1 MRDARS
7 GGTYLDRQFESHRIG
22 LIGGLILIVLT
33 LAAGLAVYA
42 LMQRQAESVLVKS
55 LATALQNDRRLFESE
70 ISAGVTNALAVST
83 RPFVIHNLQQLKA
96 KPDNDASR
104 QALQQIADSFLPI
117 GFTSVSFHDS
127 HGQAIVRAGHPSK
140 TPALRVPLNTQ
151 ATSYLLWDGQL
162 ILRVDHEVMDE
173 GGHLIG
179 TARTES
185 TLPRLTDAIAEA
197 GVLGKTVELALC
209 APLEKDM
216 QCFPLTRSQ
225 HVFARLAR
233 TIGGQ
238 PLPMSHA
245 LAGETGT
252 VFTQDY
258 RHENV
263 VAAYTPLGRL
273 GPGMVLKIDR
283 AELFGPIRQQ
293 LQIII
298 PLLAILVVTG
308 VLLLYGLVT
317 PLVRKLVLSR
327 RETAEINARL
337 RDVEERW
344 RFALDSTGAGVW
356 DLDIPANRILL
367 SSRSKAMLGFAD
379 DEIGRRM
386 DDWLQRVHPDDLP
399 SLMAARQ
406 PLLDGS
412 RDTFTHEHRKR
423 CKDGSWKWVQTHGMV
438 VTRDSAGVPTR
449 LIGTYLDV
457 SERRQAEETIQRQ
470 ANFDPLTQLP
480 NRRLFL
486 DRLGQEII
494 KSQRADFFLAL
505 LLVDL
510 DEFKE
515 VNDTLGHDVGDILL
529 QEAARRI
536 RSCLRDADTVAR
548 LGGDEFTVILADL
561 SDRTHI
567 ETIAQKIIERM
578 AEPFHLGDEV
588 AYVTASI
595 GITVY
600 PGDADDI
607 DTLLKHADQAMYAAK
622 KHGRNR
628 FFYFTASLQVAAQTR
643 LKLSRDLREAVAARQ
658 FVAYFQPIVELSTGR
673 TRKAEALLR
682 WQHPTR
688 GLVNPMDFIPL
699 AEETGL
705 INEIGEW
712 VLMESARRAQAWRHE
727 FGDDFQISI
736 NMSPVQFRAE
746 GRPRTR
752 AWLRH
757 LQDIGLPGTNLT
769 IEITENL
776 LLNAHADVTE
786 QLLAFRDAGIQIAI
800 DDFGTGYSTLS
811 YLKQFPIDYLKIDRS
826 FVRDIE
832 TDPNDMALSRAII
845 VMAHELGLKVIAEG
859 VETAGQRALL
869 YAAGCDYAQGYLYAG
884 KPLPPDEFEAWLRRN

>member
-33 LAAGLAVYA
+33 LAAGIAVYA
-42 LMQRQAESVLVKS
+42 LMQRQAESILVKS
-55 LATALQNDRRLFESE
+55 LAAALQNDRRLFESE
-70 ISAGVTNALAVST
+70 IDAGVANALAVST

-96 KPDNDASR
+96 KPDNEASR

-117 GFTSVSFHDS
+117 GFASVSFHDS
-127 HGQAIVRAGHPSK
+127 HGRAIVRTGRPSQS
-140 TPALRVPLNTQ
+140 PALSVPLNTQ
-151 ATSYLLWDGQL
+151 TKSHLLWDGQL
-162 ILRVDHEVMDE
+162 ILRVDREVMDAA
-173 GGHLIG
+173 GHLIG

-225 HVFARLAR
+225 RVFARMAR

-263 VAAYTPLGRL
+263 VAAYTPLGGL

-283 AELFGPIRQQ
+283 AELFGPVRQQ

-308 VLLLYGLVT
+308 ILLLYGLVT

-379 DEIGRRM
+379 DEIGHRM

-412 RDTFTHEHRKR
+412 HDTFTHEHRKR

-494 KSQRADFFLAL
+494 KSQRADFSLAL

-567 ETIAQKIIERM
+567 ETIAQKIIGRM

-628 FFYFTASLQVAAQTR
+628 FFYFTASLQEAAQTR
-643 LKLSRDLREAVAARQ
+643 LKLSRDLREAIAARQ

-673 TRKAEALLR
+673 TCKAEALLR

-712 VLMESARRAQAWRHE
+712 VLMESAQRVQAWRHE
-727 FGDDFQISI
+727 FGDDFQVSI

-859 VETAGQRALL
+859 VETAGQRTLL
-869 YAAGCDYAQGYLYAG
+869 AAAGCDYAQGYLYAG

>member
-1 MRDARS
+1 M
-7 GGTYLDRQFESHRIG
+7 DRQFESHRIG

-33 LAAGLAVYA
+33 LAAGIAVYA
-42 LMQRQAESVLVKS
+42 LMQRQAESVLVNS

-70 ISAGVTNALAVST
+70 IDAGVANALAVST
-83 RPFVIHNLQQLKA
+83 RPFVIHNLQWLEA
-96 KPDNDASR
+96 KPGNDAGR

-117 GFTSVSFHDS
+117 GFASVSFHDS
-127 HGQAIVRAGHPSK
+127 HGQTIVHAGHPSK
-140 TPALRVPLNTQ
+140 SPALSVPLNTQ
-151 ATSYLLWDGQL
+151 ATSHLLWDGQL
-162 ILRVDHEVMDE
+162 ILRVDQAVMDDA
-173 GGHLIG
+173 GHLIG

-185 TLPRLTDAIAEA
+185 TLPRLTGAIAEA

-225 HVFARLAR
+225 YVFARLAR

-263 VAAYTPLGRL
+263 IAAYTPLGRL
-273 GPGMVLKIDR
+273 GPGMVLKIDQ
-283 AELFGPIRQQ
+283 AELFGPVRQQ
-293 LQIII
+293 LRIII

-327 RETAEINARL
+327 RETAEINAKL
-337 RDVEERW
+337 SDVEERW

-379 DEIGRRM
+379 DEIGPRM

-399 SLMAARQ
+399 GLMAARQ

-412 RDTFTHEHRKR
+412 RDTFAHEHRKR

-438 VTRDSAGVPTR
+438 VTRDSARVPTR

-567 ETIAQKIIERM
+567 EDIAQKIIGRM
-578 AEPFHLGDEV
+578 AEPFRLGDEV

-600 PGDADDI
+600 PGDAGDI

-658 FVAYFQPIVELSTGR
+658 FAPISSRSSSCPPAAPARPKRCCDGSTPRADWSIRWISFRSPRKPDSSTKSANGFSWSR
-673 TRKAEALLR
+673 RGARRHGAMNSATTSRSASTCRPCSSGRKAARAPGHGYGICRTSDCRARILR
-682 WQHPTR
+682 SRSRKTCCSMRMPTS
-688 GLVNPMDFIPL
+688 P
-699 AEETGL
+699 
-705 INEIGEW
+705 
-712 VLMESARRAQAWRHE
+712 SSCWR
-727 FGDDFQISI
+727 F
-736 NMSPVQFRAE
+736 A
-746 GRPRTR
+746 TR
-752 AWLRH
+752 ASRS
-757 LQDIGLPGTNLT
+757 PST
-769 IEITENL
+769 IS
-776 LLNAHADVTE
+776 
-786 QLLAFRDAGIQIAI
+786 G
-800 DDFGTGYSTLS
+800 
-811 YLKQFPIDYLKIDRS
+811 
-826 FVRDIE
+826 
-832 TDPNDMALSRAII
+832 RAIPRCPI
-845 VMAHELGLKVIAEG
+845 SSSFPSI
-859 VETAGQRALL
+859 T
-869 YAAGCDYAQGYLYAG
+869 
-884 KPLPPDEFEAWLRRN
+884 

>member
-1 MRDARS
+1 
-7 GGTYLDRQFESHRIG
+7 LDRQFESHRIG

-33 LAAGLAVYA
+33 LAAGIAVYA
-42 LMQRQAESVLVKS
+42 LMQRQAESVLVNS

-70 ISAGVTNALAVST
+70 IDAGVANALAVST
-83 RPFVIHNLQQLKA
+83 RPFVIHNLQWLEA
-96 KPDNDASR
+96 KPGNDAGR

-117 GFTSVSFHDS
+117 GFASVSFHDS
-127 HGQAIVRAGHPSK
+127 HGQTIVHAGHPSK
-140 TPALRVPLNTQ
+140 SPALSVPLNTQ
-151 ATSYLLWDGQL
+151 ATSHLLWDGQL
-162 ILRVDHEVMDE
+162 ILRVDQAVMDDA
-173 GGHLIG
+173 GHLIG

-185 TLPRLTDAIAEA
+185 TLPRLTGAIAEA

-225 HVFARLAR
+225 YVFARLAR

-263 VAAYTPLGRL
+263 IAAYTPLGRL
-273 GPGMVLKIDR
+273 GPGMVLKIDQ
-283 AELFGPIRQQ
+283 AELFGPVRQQ
-293 LQIII
+293 LRIII

-327 RETAEINARL
+327 RETAEINAKL

-379 DEIGRRM
+379 DEIGPRM

-399 SLMAARQ
+399 GLMAARL

-412 RDTFTHEHRKR
+412 RDTFAHEHRKR

-438 VTRDSAGVPTR
+438 VTRDSARVPTR

-567 ETIAQKIIERM
+567 EDIAQKIIGRM
-578 AEPFHLGDEV
+578 AEPFRLGDEV

>member
-1 MRDARS
+1 M
-7 GGTYLDRQFESHRIG
+7 DRQFESHRIG

-83 RPFVIHNLQQLKA
+83 RPFVIHNLQLLQA
-96 KPDNDASR
+96 KPGNDASR
-104 QALQQIADSFLPI
+104 LALQQIADSFLPI

-127 HGQAIVRAGHPSK
+127 HGQAIVHAGHPSK
-140 TPALRVPLNTQ
+140 SPALSVPLNTQ
-151 ATSYLLWDGQL
+151 AKSHLLWDGQL
-162 ILRVDHEVMDE
+162 ILRVDREVMDE
-173 GGHLIG
+173 AGHLIG

-293 LQIII
+293 LQIVI

-379 DEIGRRM
+379 DEIGPRM

-399 SLMAARQ
+399 SLMTARQ

-412 RDTFTHEHRKR
+412 RDTFAHEHRKR

-438 VTRDSAGVPTR
+438 VTRDSARVPTR

-536 RSCLRDADTVAR
+536 RSCIRDTDTVAR

-567 ETIAQKIIERM
+567 EDIAQKIIGRM
-578 AEPFHLGDEV
+578 AEPFRLGDEV

-746 GRPRTR
+746 GRPHTR

-826 FVRDIE
+826 FVSDIE

-869 YAAGCDYAQGYLYAG
+869 AAAGCDYAQGYLYAG

>member
-1 MRDARS
+1 M
-7 GGTYLDRQFESHRIG
+7 DRQFESHRIG

-33 LAAGLAVYA
+33 LAAGIAVYA
-42 LMQRQAESVLVKS
+42 LMQRQAESVLVNS

-70 ISAGVTNALAVST
+70 IDAG
-83 RPFVIHNLQQLKA
+83 
-96 KPDNDASR
+96 R

-117 GFTSVSFHDS
+117 GFASVSFHDS
-127 HGQAIVRAGHPSK
+127 HGQTIVHAGHPSK
-140 TPALRVPLNTQ
+140 SPALSVPLNTQ
-151 ATSYLLWDGQL
+151 ATSHLLWDGQL
-162 ILRVDHEVMDE
+162 ILRVDQAVMDDA
-173 GGHLIG
+173 GHLIG

-185 TLPRLTDAIAEA
+185 TLPRLTGAIAEA

-225 HVFARLAR
+225 YVFARLAR

-263 VAAYTPLGRL
+263 IAAYTPLGRL
-273 GPGMVLKIDR
+273 GPGMVLKIDQ
-283 AELFGPIRQQ
+283 AELFGPVRQQ
-293 LQIII
+293 LRIII

-327 RETAEINARL
+327 RETAEINAKL

-379 DEIGRRM
+379 DEIGPRM

-399 SLMAARQ
+399 GLMAARQ

-412 RDTFTHEHRKR
+412 RDTFAHEHRKR

-438 VTRDSAGVPTR
+438 VTRDSARVPTR

-567 ETIAQKIIERM
+567 EDIAQKIIGRM

-600 PGDADDI
+600 PGDAGDI

-628 FFYFTASLQVAAQTR
+628 FFYFTASLQEAAQTR

>member
-33 LAAGLAVYA
+33 LAAGIAVYA
-42 LMQRQAESVLVKS
+42 LMQRQAESVLVNS

-70 ISAGVTNALAVST
+70 IDAG
-83 RPFVIHNLQQLKA
+83 
-96 KPDNDASR
+96 R

-117 GFTSVSFHDS
+117 GFASVSFHDS
-127 HGQAIVRAGHPSK
+127 HGQTIVHAGHPSK
-140 TPALRVPLNTQ
+140 SPALSVPLNTQ
-151 ATSYLLWDGQL
+151 ATSHLLWDGQL
-162 ILRVDHEVMDE
+162 ILRVDQAVMDDA
-173 GGHLIG
+173 GHLIG

-185 TLPRLTDAIAEA
+185 TLPRLTGAIAEA

-225 HVFARLAR
+225 YVFARLAR

-263 VAAYTPLGRL
+263 IAAYTPLGRL
-273 GPGMVLKIDR
+273 GPGMVLKIDQ
-283 AELFGPIRQQ
+283 AELFGPVRQQ
-293 LQIII
+293 LRIII

-327 RETAEINARL
+327 RETAEINAKL

-379 DEIGRRM
+379 DEIGPRM

-399 SLMAARQ
+399 GLMAARQ

-412 RDTFTHEHRKR
+412 RDTFAHEHRKR

-438 VTRDSAGVPTR
+438 VTRDSARVPTR

-567 ETIAQKIIERM
+567 EDIAQKIIGRM

-600 PGDADDI
+600 PGDAGDI

-628 FFYFTASLQVAAQTR
+628 FFYFTASLQEAAQTR

>member
-1 MRDARS
+1 M
-7 GGTYLDRQFESHRIG
+7 YLDQQFESHRIG

-42 LMQRQAESVLVKS
+42 LMQRQAESILVKS

-83 RPFVIHNLQQLKA
+83 RPFVIHNLQQVKA
-96 KPDNDASR
+96 KRGNDSSR
-104 QALQQIADSFLPI
+104 LALQQIADSFLPI
-117 GFTSVSFHDS
+117 GFASVSFHDS

-140 TPALRVPLNTQ
+140 SPALSVPLNTQ
-151 ATSYLLWDGQL
+151 ATSHLLWDGQL
-162 ILRVDHEVMDE
+162 ILRVDHKVMDE
-173 GGHLIG
+173 KGHLIG

-293 LQIII
+293 LQIVI

-494 KSQRADFFLAL
+494 KSQRADFSLAL

-567 ETIAQKIIERM
+567 ETIAQKIIGRM
-578 AEPFHLGDEV
+578 AEPFRLGDEV

-673 TRKAEALLR
+673 THKAEALLR

>member
-1 MRDARS
+1 M
-7 GGTYLDRQFESHRIG
+7 YLDRQFESHRIG

-33 LAAGLAVYA
+33 LAAGIAVYA
-42 LMQRQAESVLVKS
+42 LMQRQAESILVKS

-70 ISAGVTNALAVST
+70 ISSGVTNALAVST

-96 KPDNDASR
+96 KPDNEASR

-117 GFTSVSFHDS
+117 GFASVSFHDS
-127 HGQAIVRAGHPSK
+127 HGQAIVYAGHPAKS
-140 TPALRVPLNTQ
+140 PALNVPLNTQ
-151 ATSYLLWDGQL
+151 ATSHLLWDGQL

-173 GGHLIG
+173 GGHLMG

-185 TLPRLTDAIAEA
+185 TLPRLTNAIAEA

-225 HVFARLAR
+225 HVFARMAR
-233 TIGGQ
+233 TIAGQ

-245 LAGETGT
+245 LKGETGI

-258 RHENV
+258 RHEDV

-273 GPGMVLKIDR
+273 GPGMVLKIDQ
-283 AELFGPIRQQ
+283 AELFGPVRRQ
-293 LQIII
+293 LWIIV
-298 PLLAILVVTG
+298 PLLALLVVTG
-308 VLLLYGLVT
+308 ILLLYGLVT

-379 DEIGRRM
+379 HEIGSCM

-399 SLMAARQ
+399 GLMAARQ
-406 PLLDGS
+406 PLLDGR
-412 RDTFTHEHRKR
+412 RDTFVHEHRKR
-423 CKDGSWKWVQTHGMV
+423 CKDGSWKWIQAHGMV
-438 VTRDSAGVPTR
+438 VTRDSAHAPTR

-536 RSCLRDADTVAR
+536 RSCLRDTDTVAR

-567 ETIAQKIIERM
+567 ETIAQKIIGRL
-578 AEPFHLGDEV
+578 AEPFRLGDEL
-588 AYVTASI
+588 AYITASI

-628 FFYFTASLQVAAQTR
+628 FFYFTASLQEAAQTR
-643 LKLSRDLREAVAARQ
+643 LKLSRDLREAIAARQ
-658 FVAYFQPIVELSTGR
+658 FVAHFQPIVELSTGR
-673 TRKAEALLR
+673 TCKAEALLR
-682 WQHPTR
+682 WRHPTR

-712 VLMESARRAQAWRHE
+712 VLMESARRVQAWRDE
-727 FGDDFQISI
+727 FGDDFQVSI

-746 GRPRTR
+746 GRPRTQ

-869 YAAGCDYAQGYLYAG
+869 AAAGCDYAQGYLYAG
-884 KPLPPDEFEAWLRRN
+884 KPLPPDEFESWLRRN

>member
-55 LATALQNDRRLFESE
+55 LATALQNDRRLFESG
-70 ISAGVTNALAVST
+70 ISAGVANALTVST
-83 RPFVIHNLQQLKA
+83 RPFVIHNLQLLQA
-96 KPDNDASR
+96 KPGNDASR
-104 QALQQIADSFLPI
+104 LALQQIADSFLPV

-127 HGQAIVRAGHPSK
+127 HGQAIVHAGHPSK
-140 TPALRVPLNTQ
+140 SPALSVPLNTQ
-151 ATSYLLWDGQL
+151 AKSHLLWDGQL
-162 ILRVDHEVMDE
+162 ILRVDREVMDE
-173 GGHLIG
+173 AGHLIG

-293 LQIII
+293 LQIVI

-379 DEIGRRM
+379 DEIGPRM

-412 RDTFTHEHRKR
+412 RDTFAHEHRKR
-423 CKDGSWKWVQTHGMV
+423 CKDGSWKWVQMHGMV
-438 VTRDSAGVPTR
+438 VTRDSARVPTR

-536 RSCLRDADTVAR
+536 RSCIRDTDTVAR

-567 ETIAQKIIERM
+567 EDIAQKIIGRM
-578 AEPFHLGDEV
+578 AEPFRLGDEV

-595 GITVY
+595 GITMY

-869 YAAGCDYAQGYLYAG
+869 AAAGCDYAQGYLYAG
-884 KPLPPDEFEAWLRRN
+884 KPLPPDEFEAWLRRK

>member
-1 MRDARS
+1 MRDARP

-33 LAAGLAVYA
+33 LAAGIAVYA

-55 LATALQNDRRLFESE
+55 LVAALQNDRRLFESE
-70 ISAGVTNALAVST
+70 ISASVANALAVST

-117 GFTSVSFHDS
+117 GFASVSFHDS
-127 HGQAIVRAGHPSK
+127 HGQAIVHAGHPSK
-140 TPALRVPLNTQ
+140 NPALSVPLNTQ
-151 ATSYLLWDGQL
+151 ATSHLLWDGQL
-162 ILRVDHEVMDE
+162 ILRIDHEVLDE
-173 GGHLIG
+173 AGHLIG

-185 TLPRLTDAIAEA
+185 PLPRLTDAFAEA
-197 GVLGKTVELALC
+197 GILGKTVELALC

-225 HVFARLAR
+225 RVFARLAR

-245 LAGETGT
+245 LDGETGT

-258 RHENV
+258 RHESV
-263 VAAYTPLGRL
+263 IAAYTPLGRL
-273 GPGMVLKIDR
+273 GPGMVLKIDQ
-283 AELFGPIRQQ
+283 AELFGPVRQQ

-317 PLVRKLVLSR
+317 PLVRKLVLSK

-379 DEIGRRM
+379 DEIGPRM

-399 SLMAARQ
+399 GLMATRQ

-438 VTRDSAGVPTR
+438 VTRDSARVPTR

-536 RSCLRDADTVAR
+536 RSCIRDADTVAR
-548 LGGDEFTVILADL
+548 LGGDEFTVILAGL

-567 ETIAQKIIERM
+567 EDIAQKIIGHM

-588 AYVTASI
+588 VYVTASI

-628 FFYFTASLQVAAQTR
+628 FFYFTASLQEAAQTR
-643 LKLSRDLREAVAARQ
+643 LKLSRDLREAVAAGQ

-673 TRKAEALLR
+673 IHKAEALLR
-682 WQHPTR
+682 WQHPSR

-712 VLMESARRAQAWRHE
+712 VLMESAQRAQTWRHE
-727 FGDDFQISI
+727 FGDDFQLSI

-869 YAAGCDYAQGYLYAG
+869 AAAGCDYAQGYLYAG
-884 KPLPPDEFEAWLRRN
+884 KPLPPDEFETWLRRK

>member
-42 LMQRQAESVLVKS
+42 LMQRQAESILVKS
-55 LATALQNDRRLFESE
+55 LAAALQNDRRLFESE
-70 ISAGVTNALAVST
+70 ISASVANALAVST
-83 RPFVIHNLQQLKA
+83 RPFVIHNLQMLKA
-96 KPDNDASR
+96 KPDNDTSR

-117 GFTSVSFHDS
+117 GFASVSFHDS
-127 HGQAIVRAGHPSK
+127 HGQTIVRVGHPSK
-140 TPALRVPLNTQ
+140 SPALSVLLHTQ
-151 ATSYLLWDGQL
+151 AESHLLWDGQL
-162 ILRVDHEVMDE
+162 ILRVDREVMDE
-173 GGHLIG
+173 TGHLIG

-245 LAGETGT
+245 LDGGTGT

-263 VAAYTPLGRL
+263 IAAYTPLGRL
-273 GPGMVLKIDR
+273 GPGMVLKIDQ
-283 AELFGPIRQQ
+283 AELFGPVRQQ

-298 PLLAILVVTG
+298 PLLAVLVVTG

-317 PLVRKLVLSR
+317 PLVRKLVLSK

-379 DEIGRRM
+379 DEIGPRM

-399 SLMAARQ
+399 GLMATRQ

-438 VTRDSAGVPTR
+438 VTRDSARVPTR

-529 QEAARRI
+529 QEAAQRI
-536 RSCLRDADTVAR
+536 RSCIRDADTVAR
-548 LGGDEFTVILADL
+548 LGGDEFTVILAGL

-567 ETIAQKIIERM
+567 EDIAQKIIGRM
-578 AEPFHLGDEV
+578 AEPFRLGDEV
-588 AYVTASI
+588 VYVTASI

-628 FFYFTASLQVAAQTR
+628 FFYFTASLQEAAQTR
-643 LKLSRDLREAVAARQ
+643 LKLSRDLREAVAAGQ
-658 FVAYFQPIVELSTGR
+658 FVAHFQPIVNLSTGR
-673 TRKAEALLR
+673 IHKAEALLR
-682 WQHPTR
+682 WRHPSR

-757 LQDIGLPGTNLT
+757 LQDIGLPGMNLT

-869 YAAGCDYAQGYLYAG
+869 AAAGCDYAQGYLYAG
-884 KPLPPDEFEAWLRRN
+884 KPLPPDEFETWLRRK